1 MHIIAITGGIASGKS
16 LVAKYLFDEYG
27 AFVFDADKEAKNI
40 LMKNEVSKKVLDS
53 FPSIKSLT
61 LKEISEVVF
70 KNKSNQKKL
79 NDIIHPLVK
88 IEIEKSIA
96 IKKGKENIFIIDAA
110 LIIESGMFEDLKNN
124 GAIIV
129 LIAAKDSIR
138 ARRALLRGGLTQK
151 TISDRMKL
159 QMSDEEKKK
168 YADFVIENNSSKESL
183 FTKVDKF
190 FKENLGW

>member
-16 LVAKYLFDEYG
+16 LVAKYLFDKYG

-138 ARRALLRGGLTQK
+138 AGRALLRGGLTQK

-190 FKENLGW
+190 FKENLG

>member
-27 AFVFDADKEAKNI
+27 AFIFDADKEAKNI

-61 LKEISEVVF
+61 LKKISEVVF

-138 ARRALLRGGLTQK
+138 TRRALLRGGLSQK

-190 FKENLGW
+190 FKENLG

>member
-138 ARRALLRGGLTQK
+138 ARRALLRGGLTQN

-190 FKENLGW
+190 FKENLG

>member
-110 LIIESGMFEDLKNN
+110 LIIESGMFKDLKNN
-124 GAIIV
+124 GAIIF
-129 LIAAKDSIR
+129 LIEAKDSIR
-138 ARRALLRGGLTQK
+138 TRRALLRGGLTQK
-151 TISDRMKL
+151 TIRDRMKL

-190 FKENLGW
+190 FKENLG

>member
-61 LKEISEVVF
+61 LKDISEVVF

-151 TISDRMKL
+151 TISDRINL

-168 YADFVIENNSSKESL
+168 YADFVIENNSSKKSL

-190 FKENLGW
+190 FKENLG

>member
-138 ARRALLRGGLTQK
+138 ARRALLRGGLTQN

-183 FTKVDKF
+183 FIKVDKF

>member
-27 AFVFDADKEAKNI
+27 AFVFDADKEAKKI
-40 LMKNEVSKKVLDS
+40 LMENEVLKKVLDS

-138 ARRALLRGGLTQK
+138 AKRALLRGGLTQK

-168 YADFVIENNSSKESL
+168 YADFVIENNSSKKSL

-190 FKENLGW
+190 FKENLG

>member
-138 ARRALLRGGLTQK
+138 ARRALLRGGLSQK

-190 FKENLGW
+190 FKENLGC

>member
-138 ARRALLRGGLTQK
+138 ARRALLRGGLSQK

-168 YADFVIENNSSKESL
+168 YADFVIENNSSKKSL

-190 FKENLGW
+190 FKENLE

>member
-53 FPSIKSLT
+53 FPSIKSLI

-138 ARRALLRGGLTQK
+138 ARRALLRGSLTQK

-183 FTKVDKF
+183 FTEVDKF
-190 FKENLGW
+190 FKENLG

>member
-27 AFVFDADKEAKNI
+27 AFIFDADKEAKNI

-151 TISDRMKL
+151 TISDRINL

-168 YADFVIENNSSKESL
+168 YADFVIENNSSKKSL

-190 FKENLGW
+190 FKENLG

>member
-138 ARRALLRGGLTQK
+138 ARRALLRGSLTQK

>member
-53 FPSIKSLT
+53 FPSINSLT

-138 ARRALLRGGLTQK
+138 ARRALLRGGLSQK

-190 FKENLGW
+190 FKENLG

>member
-27 AFVFDADKEAKNI
+27 AFIFDADNEAKNI

-190 FKENLGW
+190 FKENLG

>member
-138 ARRALLRGGLTQK
+138 ARRALLRGSLTQK
-151 TISDRMKL
+151 TIRDRMKL

-168 YADFVIENNSSKESL
+168 YADFVIENNSSKKSL

-190 FKENLGW
+190 FKENLG

>member
-27 AFVFDADKEAKNI
+27 AFVFDADEEAKNI

-138 ARRALLRGGLTQK
+138 ARRALLRGGLSQK

-190 FKENLGW
+190 FKENLG

>member
-138 ARRALLRGGLTQK
+138 AKRALLRGGLTQK

-168 YADFVIENNSSKESL
+168 YADFVIENNSSKKSL

-190 FKENLGW
+190 FKENLG

>member
-138 ARRALLRGGLTQK
+138 ARRALLRGGLSQK

-168 YADFVIENNSSKESL
+168 YVDFVIENNSSKKSL

-190 FKENLGW
+190 FKENLG

>member
-151 TISDRMKL
+151 TISDRIKL

-168 YADFVIENNSSKESL
+168 YADFVIENNSSKKSL

-190 FKENLGW
+190 FKENLG

>member
-27 AFVFDADKEAKNI
+27 AFIFDADKEAKNI

-138 ARRALLRGGLTQK
+138 ARRALLRGGLSQK

-168 YADFVIENNSSKESL
+168 YADFVIENNSSKKSL

-190 FKENLGW
+190 FKENLGC

>member
-16 LVAKYLFDEYG
+16 LVAKYLFDKYG

-61 LKEISEVVF
+61 LREISEVVF

-168 YADFVIENNSSKESL
+168 YADFVIENNSSKKSL

>member
-168 YADFVIENNSSKESL
+168 YADFVIENNSSKKSL

>member
-61 LKEISEVVF
+61 LKKISEVVF

-138 ARRALLRGGLTQK
+138 TRRALLRGGLSQK

-190 FKENLGW
+190 FKENLG

>member
-138 ARRALLRGGLTQK
+138 AGRALLRGGLTQK

-168 YADFVIENNSSKESL
+168 YADFVIENNSSKKSL

-190 FKENLGW
+190 FKENLG

>member
-168 YADFVIENNSSKESL
+168 YVDFVIENNSSKKSL

-190 FKENLGW
+190 FKENLG

>member
-27 AFVFDADKEAKNI
+27 AFIFDADKEAKNI

-138 ARRALLRGGLTQK
+138 ARRALLRGGLSQK

>member
-40 LMKNEVSKKVLDS
+40 LMKSEVSKKVLDS

-138 ARRALLRGGLTQK
+138 ARRALLRGGLSQK

-190 FKENLGW
+190 FKKNLE

>member
-61 LKEISEVVF
+61 LKKISEVVF

-168 YADFVIENNSSKESL
+168 YADFVIENNSSKKSL

-190 FKENLGW
+190 FKENLG

>member
-61 LKEISEVVF
+61 LKEISKVVF

-168 YADFVIENNSSKESL
+168 YADFVIENNSSKKSL

-190 FKENLGW
+190 FKENLG

>member
-27 AFVFDADKEAKNI
+27 AFIFDADKEAKNI

-61 LKEISEVVF
+61 LKKISEVVF

-138 ARRALLRGGLTQK
+138 TRRALLRGGLSQK

>member
-53 FPSIKSLT
+53 FPSIESLT
-61 LKEISEVVF
+61 LKGISEVVF

-190 FKENLGW
+190 FKENLG

>member
-27 AFVFDADKEAKNI
+27 AFIFDADKKAKNI

-138 ARRALLRGGLTQK
+138 ARRALLRGSLTQK
-151 TISDRMKL
+151 TIRDRMKL

-168 YADFVIENNSSKESL
+168 YVDFVIENDSSKESL

-190 FKENLGW
+190 YKENLRW

>member
-168 YADFVIENNSSKESL
+168 YADFVIENDSSKESL

-190 FKENLGW
+190 FKENLG

>member
-183 FTKVDKF
+183 FTEVDKF
-190 FKENLGW
+190 FKENLG

>member
-138 ARRALLRGGLTQK
+138 ARRALLRGGLSQK

-168 YADFVIENNSSKESL
+168 YADFVIENNSSKKSL

-190 FKENLGW
+190 FKENLR

>member
-190 FKENLGW
+190 FKENLG

>member
-1 MHIIAITGGIASGKS
+1 M
-16 LVAKYLFDEYG
+16 
-27 AFVFDADKEAKNI
+27 
-40 LMKNEVSKKVLDS
+40 
-53 FPSIKSLT
+53 
-61 LKEISEVVF
+61 
-70 KNKSNQKKL
+70 
-79 NDIIHPLVK
+79 VK

-110 LIIESGMFEDLKNN
+110 LIIESGMFDDLKNN
-124 GAIIV
+124 GANIV

-168 YADFVIENNSSKESL
+168 YADFVIENNSSKKSL

-190 FKENLGW
+190 FKENLG

>member
-168 YADFVIENNSSKESL
+168 YADFVIENNSSKKSL

-190 FKENLGW
+190 FKENLG

>member
-27 AFVFDADKEAKNI
+27 AFIFDADKEAKNI

-138 ARRALLRGGLTQK
+138 TRRALLRGGLSQK

-168 YADFVIENNSSKESL
+168 YADFVIENNSSKKSL

-190 FKENLGW
+190 FKENLG